1 MSFDVSM
8 DKYVIYTYH
17 GVLCVCVSSVTQLC
31 LILWDP
37 TDCSSPS
44 LPELHSLQEFSQ
56 THVHWVS
63 DAIQP
68 SCPLLPLFPPA
79 LNLSFLASGSFPRSR
94 LFTSGGPSIGVRFSI
109 SPSNKYSG
117 LISFRLDWLDLL
129 LSKGLS
135 RVSSKT
141 TVRNHHFFSTQSSLW
156 SNSDTH
162 TWWLGKP

>member
-1 MSFDVSM
+1 MEC
-8 DKYVIYTYH
+8 
-17 GVLCVCVSSVTQLC
+17 CVCVCPQSLSCVWFFETPQ
-31 LILWDP
+31 
-37 TDCSSPS
+37 SAAHQAS
-44 LPELHSLQEFSQ
+44 LPFTLSKFSQ

-68 SCPLLPLFPPA
+68 SCPLLPPSPPA
-79 LNLSFLASGSFPRSR
+79 LNLSFLASGSFPRSQ
-94 LFTSGGPSIGVRFSI
+94 LFASGGPSIGVRFSI